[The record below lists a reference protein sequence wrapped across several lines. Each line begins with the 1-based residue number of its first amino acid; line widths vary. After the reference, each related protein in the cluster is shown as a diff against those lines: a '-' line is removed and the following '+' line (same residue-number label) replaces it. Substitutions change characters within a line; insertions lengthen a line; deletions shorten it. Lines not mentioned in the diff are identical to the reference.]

1 MKFPD
6 SGQATPKNTPTKHK
20 TTHRFSAEKNNT
32 TSLPKETPI
41 SKIPDENK
49 EECEESEE
57 SVEQKEE
64 VEERTKKVKVVTPK
78 KIEKKKPIEIDGN
91 DEIDIKQAALVITK
105 LFATGEISLED
116 MQEILKNLGVCTFL
130 LKM

>member
-1 MKFPD
+1 MLF
-6 SGQATPKNTPTKHK
+6 
-20 TTHRFSAEKNNT
+20 R
-32 TSLPKETPI
+32 

-64 VEERTKKVKVVTPK
+64 VEERTKKDKVVTPK
-78 KIEKKKPIEIDGN
+78 KIEKKKPIEIDDN
-91 DEIDIKQAALVITK
+91 DEIDIKQAALEITK

-116 MQEILKNLGVCTFL
+116 MQEILKNGGLYIFIENVKKE
-130 LKM
+130 LKT

>member
-20 TTHRFSAEKNNT
+20 TTHRLSAEKNNT
-32 TSLPKETPI
+32 TSSPKETPI
-41 SKIPDENK
+41 SKTPDKNK

-78 KIEKKKPIEIDGN
+78 KIEKKKPIEIDNN
-91 DEIDIKQAALVITK
+91 DEIDIKQAALEITK

-116 MQEILKNLGVCTFL
+116 MQEILKNLGVCIFL